1 MQLKYSITENE
12 DHQSFFVERKTIP
25 YFGVDWHYHEEYEL
39 LYPIIGTGVRIVGDS
54 MEYFNENELVLLG
67 SQLPHLFK
75 NEVHDSS
82 EEVDYIVIK
91 FRPSVI
97 HSFVDNVPEFSNI
110 KTMLEKSRRGIV
122 FQSIDS
128 YVLLEDII
136 RICECSG
143 ANRLIQLLKTL
154 DRLSR
159 VENIRHLASEN
170 FNPATG
176 NVEKED
182 RLQRIINFISENY
195 VREMTLQELSDL
207 AFMTTNSF
215 CRFFKE
221 RTGKTAFQFIREY
234 RISRACQMI
243 INSRKS
249 ISQICHDTGF
259 NSFSSFNR
267 VFKFVKGIS
276 ASEYKSKYKRLN
288 NISS

>member
-1 MQLKYSITENE
+1 MQLKYSITENDE
-12 DHQSFFVERKTIP
+12 NQSFFAERKTIP

-75 NEVHDSS
+75 NEINDSS
-82 EEVDYIVIK
+82 REVDYIVIK
-91 FRPSVI
+91 FKPYI
-97 HSFVDNVPEFSNI
+97 INAFVDNFPEFYKI
-110 KTMLEKSRRGIV
+110 KQMLEIARRGLI
-122 FQSIDS
+122 FESMDS
-128 YVLLEDII
+128 YLLLKDIT
-136 RICECSG
+136 RICELRG
-143 ANRLIQLLKTL
+143 ADRIIQLLKTL
-154 DRLSR
+154 VKLS
-159 VENIRHLASEN
+159 NINQRRCLASEN
-170 FNPATG
+170 FYPTTG
-176 NVEKED
+176 NADKVD
-182 RLQRIINFISENY
+182 RLQRVINFIAKNY
-195 VREMTLQELSDL
+195 VKEISLKELSDL
-207 AFMTTNSF
+207 TFMTTNSF

-221 RTGKTAFQFIREY
+221 RTGKTAFQFLREY

-267 VFKFVKGIS
+267 AFKSVKGLS

-288 NISS
+288 SL

>member
-1 MQLKYSITENE
+1 
-12 DHQSFFVERKTIP
+12 
-25 YFGVDWHYHEEYEL
+25 
-39 LYPIIGTGVRIVGDS
+39 
-54 MEYFNENELVLLG
+54 MEILRA
-67 SQLPHLFK
+67 LPHLFK

-82 EEVDYIVIK
+82 EEVDYIIIK
-91 FRPSVI
+91 FSPSLI
-97 HSFVDNVPEFSNI
+97 HTFVDNVPEFSNI
-110 KTMLEKSRRGIV
+110 KTMLEKSRRGII
-122 FQSIDS
+122 FQSMDS

-136 RICECSG
+136 RICEFSG

-154 DRLSR
+154 NRLSR
-159 VENIRHLASEN
+159 IENTRNLASDN

-176 NVEKED
+176 NIEKED

-195 VREMTLQELSDL
+195 VREISLQELSDL

-243 INSRKS
+243 INSRTS

-267 VFKFVKGIS
+267 VFKAVKGLS
-276 ASEYKSKYKRLN
+276 ASEYKSKYQRLN